1 LLPRY
6 RETLKEIRDQQR
18 QVDDA
23 YTSDLDIDL
32 TTDQEFNI
40 SELKINF
47 QVLVP
52 TDHKYFKQMK
62 LIFSNI

>member
-1 LLPRY
+1 MLPRY